1 MDDHFEYCAALV
13 RESYRDRYLA
23 TLFAPAKKR
32 DALFALY
39 AFDAEISRVRDLA
52 REPMPGE
59 IRLQWWRE
67 ILLGERDSEVA
78 GHPVAAAA
86 MEGLAEQGLS
96 SDLLVDLLEAHR
108 FDLYDDPMSDLGAL
122 RSYASRTAGT
132 ILNSSIAILAGTPDP
147 TITEFFTA
155 AGDAQTIAS
164 ILSLLP
170 RHAARRQLYIP
181 LDMLRQYQADVEDVF
196 AMRVTP
202 ELRAILA
209 ELRLRARRSLAV
221 VGAAGEGIP
230 VIARASFLALAPL
243 RQWLLDMERLD
254 YDPFRPPHIPLWRSQ
269 WRIWRAAKSFQRIG
283 A

>member
-1 MDDHFEYCAALV
+1 MDSHFEYCAALV
-13 RESYRDRYLA
+13 RESNRDRYLA

-67 ILLGERDSEVA
+67 MLLGERGSEVG
-78 GHPVAAAA
+78 GHPVAAAV
-86 MEGLAEQGLS
+86 MEGLAQQGLS
-96 SDLLVDLLEAHR
+96 SEPLVDLLEAHR
-108 FDLYDDPMSDLGAL
+108 FDLYDEPMSDLGAL
-122 RSYASRTAGT
+122 RSYASRTAGA
-132 ILNSSIAILAGTPDP
+132 IVELSAAILAGKLDP
-147 TITEFFTA
+147 ATTEFFAA

-181 LDMLRQYQADVEDVF
+181 LEMLRQYRVDAEDVF

-221 VGAAGEGIP
+221 VSAAGEGIP
-230 VIARASFLALAPL
+230 LIARPAFLALAPL

-254 YDPFRPPHIPLWRSQ
+254 YGPFRPPHIPPWQSQ
-269 WRIWRAAKSFQRIG
+269 WRIWRASKSFRRIG
-283 A
+283 G

>member
-1 MDDHFEYCAALV
+1 MDDHFKYCAALV
-13 RESYRDRYLA
+13 RESKRDRYLA

-39 AFDAEISRVRDLA
+39 AFDAEISRMRDLA

-67 ILLGERDSEVA
+67 MLLGERTGEAA
-78 GHPVAAAA
+78 GNPVAAAV
-86 MEGLAEQGLS
+86 MEGLAQQGLS

-108 FDLYDDPMSDLGAL
+108 FDLYDQPMSDLDAL
-122 RSYASRTAGT
+122 RSYASRTAGAIFT
-132 ILNSSIAILAGTPDP
+132 FSAAILAGKPDP
-147 TITEFFTA
+147 TITEFFAA

-181 LDMLRQYQADVEDVF
+181 LEMLRQHQAEPEDVF

-202 ELRAILA
+202 ELRAVLA
-209 ELRLRARRSLAV
+209 ELRSRARRSLAV

-230 VIARASFLALAPL
+230 VIARPAFLALAPL

-254 YDPFRPPHIPLWRSQ
+254 YDPFRPPHITPWQSQ
-269 WRIWRAAKSFQRIG
+269 WRIWRAAKSFGRIG

>member
-1 MDDHFEYCAALV
+1 MEDHFEYCAALV
-13 RESYRDRYLA
+13 RESNRDRYLA
-23 TLFAPAKKR
+23 TLFAPAEKR

-39 AFDAEISRVRDLA
+39 AFDVEVSRVRDLA

-67 ILLGERDSEVA
+67 MLLGERGSEVA
-78 GHPVAAAA
+78 GHPVAAAV
-86 MEGLAEQGLS
+86 MEGLAQQSLS

-108 FDLYDDPMSDLGAL
+108 FDLYDEPMSDLDAL
-122 RSYASRTAGT
+122 RSYASRTAGA
-132 ILNSSIAILAGTPDP
+132 IVELSAAILAGNLDP
-147 TITEFFTA
+147 ATTEFFAA
-155 AGDAQTIAS
+155 AGDAQTFAS

-181 LDMLRQYQADVEDVF
+181 LEMLRQHQVHAEDIF
-196 AMRVTP
+196 AMHVTP

-230 VIARASFLALAPL
+230 VIARPAFLALAPL

-254 YDPFRPPHIPLWRSQ
+254 YDPFRPPQIPPWRSQ
-269 WRIWRAAKSFQRIG
+269 WRIWRAAKSFRRIG

>member
-1 MDDHFEYCAALV
+1 MDDRFKHCAALV
-13 RESYRDRYLA
+13 RESNRDRYLA
-23 TLFAPAKKR
+23 TLFAPAEKR

-67 ILLGERDSEVA
+67 ILLGERASEAA
-78 GHPVAAAA
+78 GNPVAAAV
-86 MEGLAEQGLS
+86 MEGLAQQGLS

-108 FDLYDDPMSDLGAL
+108 FDLYDQPMSDLGAL
-122 RSYASRTAGT
+122 RSYASRTAG
-132 ILNSSIAILAGTPDP
+132 AIFIFSAAVLAGKHDP
-147 TITEFFTA
+147 ATTELFAA
-155 AGDAQTIAS
+155 AGDAQTIAG

-181 LDMLRQYQADVEDVF
+181 LDMLRQHQAEPEDVF

-202 ELRAILA
+202 ELRAVMA

-230 VIARASFLALAPL
+230 VIARPAFLALAPL

-254 YDPFRPPHIPLWRSQ
+254 YDPFRPPHITPWQSQ
-269 WRIWRAAKSFQRIG
+269 WRIWRAAKSFGRIG
-283 A
+283 G

>member
-13 RESYRDRYLA
+13 RVSDRDRYLA
-23 TLFAPAKKR
+23 TLFAPAVKR

-52 REPMPGE
+52 RQPMPGE

-67 ILLGERDSEVA
+67 ILLGERA
-78 GHPVAAAA
+78 GEAAGNPVAAAV
-86 MEGLAEQGLS
+86 MEGLAQQGLS
-96 SDLLVDLLEAHR
+96 SKLLVDLLEAHR
-108 FDLYDDPMSDLGAL
+108 FDLYDEPMSDLGAL
-122 RSYASRTAGT
+122 RSYASRTAG
-132 ILNSSIAILAGTPDP
+132 AIFELSAAVLAGKLDP
-147 TITEFFTA
+147 AIIGLFAA
-155 AGDAQTIAS
+155 AGEAQTIAS

-181 LDMLRQYQADVEDVF
+181 LEMLRQHQADPEDVF

-202 ELRAILA
+202 ELRVILA

-243 RQWLLDMERLD
+243 RQWLLDMERCD

>member
-1 MDDHFEYCAALV
+1 MEDRLEYCATLV
-13 RESYRDRYLA
+13 RESHRDRYLA
-23 TLFAPAKKR
+23 TLFAPAEKR

-39 AFDAEISRVRDLA
+39 AFDIEVSRVRDLA

-67 ILLGERDSEVA
+67 MLLGERA
-78 GHPVAAAA
+78 GEAAGNPVAAAV
-86 MEGLAEQGLS
+86 MEGLARQGLS
-96 SDLLVDLLEAHR
+96 GEQLVGLLEAHR
-108 FDLYDDPMSDLGAL
+108 FDLYDEPMSDLDAL
-122 RSYASRTAGT
+122 SSYASRTAGA
-132 ILNSSIAILAGTPDP
+132 IFELSASILAGKLDP
-147 TITEFFTA
+147 AITELFAA
-155 AGDAQTIAS
+155 AGDAQTIAG
-164 ILSLLP
+164 ILGLLP

-181 LDMLRQYQADVEDVF
+181 LEMLRQHHVNAEDVF

-221 VGAAGEGIP
+221 VGAAGESIP
-230 VIARASFLALAPL
+230 AIARPAFLALAPL

-254 YDPFRPPHIPLWRSQ
+254 YDPFRPPEIPPWRSQ
-269 WRIWRAAKSFQRIG
+269 WRIWRAAKSFRRIG

>member
-1 MDDHFEYCAALV
+1 MDDHFKYCAALV
-13 RESYRDRYLA
+13 RESNRDRYLA
-23 TLFAPAKKR
+23 TLFAPAEKR

-59 IRLQWWRE
+59 IRLHWWRE
-67 ILLGERDSEVA
+67 MLLGERA
-78 GHPVAAAA
+78 GDAAGNPVAAAV
-86 MEGLAEQGLS
+86 MEGLAQQGLS
-96 SDLLVDLLEAHR
+96 SDLLADLLEAHR
-108 FDLYDDPMSDLGAL
+108 FDLYDQPMSDLGAL
-122 RSYASRTAGT
+122 RSYASRTAGAIFT
-132 ILNSSIAILAGTPDP
+132 FSAAILAGKPDP
-147 TITEFFTA
+147 TITEFFAA
-155 AGDAQTIAS
+155 AGDAQTIAN

-181 LDMLRQYQADVEDVF
+181 LEMLRHYQADMEDVF

-230 VIARASFLALAPL
+230 VIARPAFLALAPL

-254 YDPFRPPHIPLWRSQ
+254 YDPFRPPHIPPWQSQ
-269 WRIWRAAKSFQRIG
+269 WRIWRASKSFRRIG

>member
-1 MDDHFEYCAALV
+1 MDDHFKYCAALV
-13 RESYRDRYLA
+13 RESNRDRYLA
-23 TLFAPAKKR
+23 TLFAPAEKR

-67 ILLGERDSEVA
+67 MLLGERASEAA
-78 GHPVAAAA
+78 GNPVAAAV
-86 MEGLAEQGLS
+86 MEVLAQHGLS

-108 FDLYDDPMSDLGAL
+108 FDLYDQPMSDLGAL
-122 RSYASRTAGT
+122 RSYASRTAGAIFT
-132 ILNSSIAILAGTPDP
+132 FSAAILAGKPDP
-147 TITEFFTA
+147 TITEFFAA

-181 LDMLRQYQADVEDVF
+181 LEMLRHYQADVEDVF

-209 ELRLRARRSLAV
+209 ELRLRTRRSLAV

-230 VIARASFLALAPL
+230 VIARPAFLALAPL
-243 RQWLLDMERLD
+243 RQWLLDMERL
-254 YDPFRPPHIPLWRSQ
+254 YDPFDPPRIPPWQSQ
-269 WRIWRAAKSFQRIG
+269 WRIWRAAKSFRRIG